1 MGKKAY
7 TKKQMK
13 KLLAA
18 QVLTNK
24 QKKELKSSTKKLS
37 KNQKVLET
45 PTEPPPINFETSGHI
60 IIAIWNMLTPK
71 AMDKLMKEEKIE
83 VEFVE
88 NLLTNELG
96 HVIFFCSRSPGMWK
110 VAGHYKGFHH
120 SLMAGLIPH
129 ELDGG
134 TIH

>member
-1 MGKKAY
+1 
-7 TKKQMK
+7 
-13 KLLAA
+13 
-18 QVLTNK
+18 
-24 QKKELKSSTKKLS
+24 
-37 KNQKVLET
+37 
-45 PTEPPPINFETSGHI
+45 
-60 IIAIWNMLTPK
+60 MLTPK
-71 AMDKLMKEEKIE
+71 AMEKLMNEGRIE
-83 VEFVE
+83 CEFVE

>member
-1 MGKKAY
+1 MGKKKTY

-18 QVLTNK
+18 QVLTKK
-24 QKKELKSSTKKLS
+24 QKKELKNSRGTKTPSENSSS
-37 KNQKVLET
+37 VS
-45 PTEPPPINFETSGHI
+45 PPPINFETSGHI

-71 AMDKLMKEEKIE
+71 AMEKLMNEGKIE
-83 VEFVE
+83 CEFVE

>member
-1 MGKKAY
+1 MSKKKIY

-18 QVLTNK
+18 QVLTKK
-24 QKKELKSSTKKLS
+24 QKKSLKKRRG
-37 KNQKVLET
+37 QET
-45 PTEPPPINFETSGHI
+45 TSVTTSTEPVPINFETSGHI

-71 AMDKLMKEEKIE
+71 AMEKLMNEGKIE
-83 VEFVE
+83 CEFVE

-134 TIH
+134 TVH